1 MVEMMPQQ
9 SLMTWEQPSDLTTVT
24 TTVITTPTM
33 LTHTQDKMI
42 IGDVIADPSLP
53 RTEDHP
59 CPKCGH
65 REAVFFQSQS
75 RRQEEG
81 MQLYYVCTQPSC
93 THRWTE

>member
-1 MVEMMPQQ
+1 MALVA
-9 SLMTWEQPSDLTTVT
+9 SLAVIKHCVHERFVNYLSRLFSALT
-24 TTVITTPTM
+24 
-33 LTHTQDKMI
+33 QI

-75 RRQEEG
+75 RRQEVSSE
-81 MQLYYVCTQPSC
+81 
-93 THRWTE
+93 R

>member
-1 MVEMMPQQ
+1 MALVA
-9 SLMTWEQPSDLTTVT
+9 SLAVIKHCVRERFENDLSRLFSA
-24 TTVITTPTM
+24 
-33 LTHTQDKMI
+33 LTQI

-75 RRQEEG
+75 RRQEVGNEG
-81 MQLYYVCTQPSC
+81 
-93 THRWTE
+93 

>member
-1 MVEMMPQQ
+1 LF
-9 SLMTWEQPSDLTTVT
+9 SALT
-24 TTVITTPTM
+24 
-33 LTHTQDKMI
+33 QI

-75 RRQEEG
+75 RRQEVSAKWHPTAHT
-81 MQLYYVCTQPSC
+81 LCSP
-93 THRWTE
+93 

>member
-1 MVEMMPQQ
+1 MALVA
-9 SLMTWEQPSDLTTVT
+9 SLAVIKHCVCERFENYLSRLFSALT
-24 TTVITTPTM
+24 
-33 LTHTQDKMI
+33 QI

-75 RRQEEG
+75 RRQEVRYEG
-81 MQLYYVCTQPSC
+81 
-93 THRWTE
+93 